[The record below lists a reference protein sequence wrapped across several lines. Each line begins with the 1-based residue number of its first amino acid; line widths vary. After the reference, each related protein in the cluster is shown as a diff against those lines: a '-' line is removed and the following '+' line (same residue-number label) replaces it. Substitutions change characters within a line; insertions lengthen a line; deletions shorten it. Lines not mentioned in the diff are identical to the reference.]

1 VLVLCLDTATADVAA
16 AVVDIAVDVGADVG
30 AGGTRTV
37 ATRIRR
43 DARGAGEHLIPL
55 ALGALADGGAQLG
68 DLGAVVV
75 GLGPGPFTG
84 LRAGVVTGAVLARTL
99 GIPVYGVCSLDAYAS
114 PSVVVATDARR
125 REVYWAAYDAAGVRV
140 AGPAVDLPA
149 DLAATLAGR
158 PVVGPGALLYPD
170 LLGGAGPVADEP
182 YPVARLASLA
192 ADRIRA
198 GASSEVLVP
207 LYLRRP
213 DVTEPVA
220 VQAVAAP

>member
-1 VLVLCLDTATADVAA
+1 MFVLCLDTATADVAA
-16 AVVDIAVDVGADVG
+16 ALVDVS
-30 AGGTRTV
+30 AGGTRTI

-55 ALGALADGGAQLG
+55 ALGALADGSAQLG
-68 DLGAVVV
+68 ELGAVVV

-99 GIPVYGVCSLDAYAS
+99 GIPVYGVCSLDAYAR
-114 PSVVVATDARR
+114 PGAVVATDARR
-125 REVYWAAYDAAGVRV
+125 REVYWAAYDAAGERV
-140 AGPAVDLPA
+140 AGPAVDLPT
-149 DLAATLAGR
+149 DLAARLDDR
-158 PVVGPGALLYPD
+158 PVLGPGTLLYPD
-170 LLGGAGPVADEP
+170 LLGGADGAEGDVP
-182 YPVARLASLA
+182 YPVERLAALA

-198 GASSEVLVP
+198 GAPTEVLVP

-220 VQAVAAP
+220 APAVAAP

>member
-16 AVVDIAVDVGADVG
+16 AVVDVST
-30 AGGTRTV
+30 GGTRTI

-55 ALGALADGGAQLG
+55 ALGALADGSAQLG

-99 GIPVYGVCSLDAYAS
+99 GIPVYGVCSLDAYAR
-114 PSVVVATDARR
+114 PGVVVATDARR
-125 REVYWAAYDAAGVRV
+125 REVYWAAFDAAGERV

-149 DLAATLAGR
+149 DLAATLDGR
-158 PVVGPGALLYPD
+158 PVLGPGALLYPD
-170 LLGGAGPVADEP
+170 LLGGTAADEP
-182 YPVARLASLA
+182 YPVGRLAALA

-198 GASSEVLVP
+198 GASTEVLVP

-220 VQAVAAP
+220 VPMVPAVAAP

>member
-1 VLVLCLDTATADVAA
+1 MLVLCLDTATADVAA
-16 AVVDIAVDVGADVG
+16 AVVDVAADT
-30 AGGTRTV
+30 TRLV

-43 DARGAGEHLIPL
+43 DARGAGEHLMPL
-55 ALGALADGGAQLG
+55 ALAALADGSAQLG
-68 DLGAVVV
+68 DLDAVVV

-84 LRAGVVTGAVLARTL
+84 LRAGVVTGAVLAHTL
-99 GIPVYGVCSLDAYAS
+99 GIPAYGVCSLDAYAR
-114 PSVVVATDARR
+114 PGAVVATDARR
-125 REVYWAAYDAAGVRV
+125 REVYWAAYDVAGERV

-158 PVVGPGALLYPD
+158 PVLGPGALLYPD
-170 LLGGAGPVADEP
+170 LLGRADGVDRAVADEP
-182 YPVARLASLA
+182 YPVGRLASLA

-198 GASSEVLVP
+198 GALGEVLVP

-220 VQAVAAP
+220 APPVAAR